1 MTLTIKEGLEWFR
14 VCAQRGAQIT
24 PIEETDD
31 YTSYRIEA
39 PKEVAEIHFNHAD
52 DYALLFKEVRA

>member
-14 VCAQRGAQIT
+14 VCVQRGAQIT
-24 PIEETDD
+24 PIEETDT

-39 PKEVAEIHFNHAD
+39 GKETAEIHFNHVD
-52 DYALLFKEVRA
+52 DYALLFKEERS